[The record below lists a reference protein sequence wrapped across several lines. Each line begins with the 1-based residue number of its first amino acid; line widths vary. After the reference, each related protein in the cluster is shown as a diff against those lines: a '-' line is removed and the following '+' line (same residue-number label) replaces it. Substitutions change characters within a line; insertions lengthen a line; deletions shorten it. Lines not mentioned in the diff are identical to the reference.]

1 MDLGLLGRAATAAT
15 ELRGQ
20 FLIVGLLRTAVGPQ
34 SSSLSVSVGVVQRQ
48 RHAAPTT
55 IIMRER
61 RRRWSL
67 RMDLGLLGRAAT
79 AATELRGRFLIVGL
93 LRTAV
98 GSQSSSLS
106 VSVGVVQRQRHA
118 APTTI
123 IMRERRRRWSL
134 RMDLGLLGRAATA
147 ATELRGRFLIVGL
160 LRTAVGPQSS
170 SLCPY
175 PSAWCSGSGT
185 RRRQQ

>member
-15 ELRGQ
+15 ELRGR

-98 GSQSSSLS
+98 GVTVVLSL
-106 VSVGVVQRQRHA
+106 R
-118 APTTI
+118 I
-123 IMRERRRRWSL
+123 RRR
-134 RMDLGLLGRAATA
+134 GAAA
-147 ATELRGRFLIVGL
+147 AARGADNKREQG
-160 LRTAVGPQSS
+160 GCQSVA
-170 SLCPY
+170 LQ
-175 PSAWCSGSGT
+175 AL
-185 RRRQQ
+185 